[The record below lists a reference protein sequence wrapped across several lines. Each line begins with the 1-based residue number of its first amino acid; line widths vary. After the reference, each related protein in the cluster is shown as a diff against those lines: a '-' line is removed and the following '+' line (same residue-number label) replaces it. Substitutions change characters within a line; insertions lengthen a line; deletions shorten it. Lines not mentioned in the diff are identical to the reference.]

1 MHQTHIEMMR
11 AAAMISIKVSRA
23 TISHIMSNKV
33 SPLELIDQLVMLVQL
48 LKLQAIRVI
57 FIQHLER

>member
-1 MHQTHIEMMR
+1 MMR